1 MQRYAIGDNVRTLK
15 GNATVRG
22 WVTPVFKTAKSH
34 SWYVIELE
42 DGTYSRPD
50 MLSKHDCDRHPSGSP
65 NPTRPLPKSS
75 FLSLESAMQ
84 ESGYEGRVKADLKK
98 GLIVPLS
105 FRKEYEQRPKS
116 DGVSPSE
123 LLRKD
128 SPIRTSTKSKNPLDI
143 KPSPQEIAYMLEVKQ
158 GGQDAFGVVAGSYH
172 KTDGTYKRTR
182 FDASHIKSIA
192 EFNDG
197 REHWWNK
204 DGSPNWRVLA
214 EFNNAFESS
223 FPNAA
228 DRDKATKDRLEESGI
243 QHSISETVV
252 RNLVSD
258 PSTIILELKVKV
270 ASA

>member
-1 MQRYAIGDNVRTLK
+1 
-15 GNATVRG
+15 
-22 WVTPVFKTAKSH
+22 
-34 SWYVIELE
+34 
-42 DGTYSRPD
+42 
-50 MLSKHDCDRHPSGSP
+50 
-65 NPTRPLPKSS
+65 
-75 FLSLESAMQ
+75 MQ

-105 FRKEYEQRPKS
+105 FRKEHEQRPKS

-143 KPSPQEIAYMLEVKQ
+143 KPSRMEIAYMLEVTQ

-172 KTDGTYKRTR
+172 KKGGTYKKTD
-182 FDASHIKSIA
+182 FEAAHIKGIR

-204 DGSPNWRVLA
+204 DGSPNWRALS

-223 FPNAA
+223 FPYTA
-228 DRDKATKDRLEESGI
+228 DRDKATKARLEESGI
-243 QHSISETVV
+243 QHSISETAV

-258 PSTIILELKVKV
+258 PSTIILELKVIERRV
-270 ASA
+270 SH